1 MDAVLNAPVGRLFVY
16 FFLAV
21 FLLPGFAWAVEPAP
35 ALSDREITERLTRL
49 ETRLDTLEATI
60 KQLREDMNVQ
70 FDRQFQLTLALL
82 GAFTILVAGTIS
94 FAVWDRRTMI
104 RPFERTVK
112 TLEDDLH
119 TTRNQGESVL
129 EAFRALGQRDPA
141 VAAVLKQFHLL

>member
-1 MDAVLNAPVGRLFVY
+1 MGRLFIH
-16 FFLAV
+16 FLLAV
-21 FLLPGFAWAVEPAP
+21 FFLPGFAWAVEPAP
-35 ALSDREITERLTRL
+35 ALSDREIAERLTRL
-49 ETRLDTLEATI
+49 ETGQEALRNDI
-60 KQLREDMNVQ
+60 EQLREDMNVR

-119 TTRNQGESVL
+119 TTRNQGESLL
-129 EAFRALGQRDPA
+129 EPSAF
-141 VAAVLKQFHLL
+141 

>member
-1 MDAVLNAPVGRLFVY
+1 MNAPVGRLFIH
-16 FFLAV
+16 F
-21 FLLPGFAWAVEPAP
+21 LPGFAWAVEPAP
-35 ALSDREITERLTRL
+35 ALSDREIAERLTRL
-49 ETRLDTLEATI
+49 ETGQEALRNDI
-60 KQLREDMNVQ
+60 EQLREDMNVR

-119 TTRNQGESVL
+119 TTRNQGESLL
-129 EAFRALGQRDPA
+129 EAFHASGQRDPA
-141 VAAVLKQFHLL
+141 VAAALKQFHLL